1 MYVDSQ
7 IHTTTTQGSQLSGL
21 ENAPK
26 QPAKLAPAAQK
37 AKVQQQEEEEEDDD
51 DGGLEA
57 IQARIAALR
66 TA

>member
-1 MYVDSQ
+1 MF
-7 IHTTTTQGSQLSGL
+7 IFIQGSQLSGL

-26 QPAKLAPAAQK
+26 QPAKLVPAAQK
-37 AKVQQQEEEEEDDD
+37 AQVQQEEEEEEEEDDD
-51 DGGLEA
+51 GGMEA